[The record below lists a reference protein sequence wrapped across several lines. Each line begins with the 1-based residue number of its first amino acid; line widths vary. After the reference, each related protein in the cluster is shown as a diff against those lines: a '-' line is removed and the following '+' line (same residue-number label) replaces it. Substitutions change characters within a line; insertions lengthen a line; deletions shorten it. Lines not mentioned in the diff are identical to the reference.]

1 MENIV
6 RINSVHS
13 NPILAQLDEEIAS
26 YETSKHP
33 LEGGL
38 EDTEPPAAQA
48 SS

>member
-26 YETSKHP
+26 ETSKHP